1 MAGTE
6 HHAVQPFLQ
15 HQPHATRQAS
25 PPHDHDVDPLY
36 RPSVSMAP
44 PPRQPDSD
52 TASLPEAEDVQLYE
66 FKGLAARKASKVRV
80 LARVLGKWIVT
91 VVLIV
96 AVYAVLVAY
105 SVDRPV
111 MSTTKKRQFNA
122 LITGLL
128 ITLGLSTASFLT
140 GMCDDMRWWILSR
153 RARSQHKVEHILHAH
168 STSRVI
174 RLALRSKR
182 SNIHVVVTLWVLL
195 IIGAQVGIASIGL
208 CYSVERTEDK
218 ALLVRGNVSIPDMST
233 IETTKVANGS
243 NSQRAQEYTA
253 NRIELTDGQSL
264 GSVSLAYD
272 TSVIDQIPQPGDL
285 YSSDDPLFFCDDGGC
300 IYAFHEVNTKS
311 ALDPDSF
318 PITAVTNRLV
328 RVDTI
333 CRSYRVT
340 SGGDGLFENITI
352 ADSNSGG
359 GSRNVTLPVLGGG
372 DQSTFFTDTMAPCGP
387 TCGSVSVFE
396 ASSSSPWLY
405 ECNTTVGTPANASL
419 PEHAL
424 GEDLVWMVAV
434 AVALQGY
441 STTAADEDLQVQ
453 GIVYPAATYWGTPMS
468 GSSDALEL
476 LMSRFAIGV
485 LGMAAQSNTA
495 LFVWGDAP
503 MIGQKLNMEHWDMIH
518 LIMVLTAGLQL
529 VLGTAAALTA
539 HRVVVPEGGPV
550 AEAEVLRP
558 MLGGARK
565 RRRGRFDKG
574 KGSMSLAVGQGGD
587 VKTAWVYRNTYVG
600 DGVYDLYMEEVLVP
614 CKSSESKT
622 NWGSKKTGSRWDRL
636 IKRNK
641 ENRASTDRSSSSRAG
656 LRDG

>member
-15 HQPHATRQAS
+15 HQPHAARQVS
-25 PPHDHDVDPLY
+25 PPHDHNVDPLY

-91 VVLIV
+91 VALIV
-96 AVYAVLVAY
+96 AVYAVLISY

-174 RLALRSKR
+174 RLASRSKR

-218 ALLVRGNVSIPDMST
+218 ALLVRGNVSIPDMSS

-253 NRIELTDGQSL
+253 N
-264 GSVSLAYD
+264 
-272 TSVIDQIPQPGDL
+272 
-285 YSSDDPLFFCDDGGC
+285 SSSRGG
-300 IYAFHEVNTKS
+300 A
-311 ALDPDSF
+311 
-318 PITAVTNRLV
+318 
-328 RVDTI
+328 
-333 CRSYRVT
+333 
-340 SGGDGLFENITI
+340 
-352 ADSNSGG
+352 
-359 GSRNVTLPVLGGG
+359 RNVTLPVLGGS

-405 ECNTTVGTPANASL
+405 ECNTTVGTPTNASL

-424 GEDLVWMVAV
+424 GDDLVWMVAM

-468 GSSDALEL
+468 GSSDALAL

-503 MIGQKLNMEHWDMIH
+503 TIGQKLNMEHWDMIH

-539 HRVVVPEGGPV
+539 HRVVVPEGGP
-550 AEAEVLRP
+550 
-558 MLGGARK
+558 
-565 RRRGRFDKG
+565 
-574 KGSMSLAVGQGGD
+574 GGD
-587 VKTAWVYRNTYVG
+587 VKTAWVYRNKYVG

-622 NWGSKKTGSRWDRL
+622 GWGSKKGSRWTRL

-641 ENRASTDRSSSSRAG
+641 ENRASTDGSSSSRAG

>member
-15 HQPHATRQAS
+15 HQPHATRQLS

-96 AVYAVLVAY
+96 AVYAVLIAY

-174 RLALRSKR
+174 RLASRSKR
-182 SNIHVVVTLWVLL
+182 SNIHVAVTLWVLL

-233 IETTKVANGS
+233 IETTK
-243 NSQRAQEYTA
+243 
-253 NRIELTDGQSL
+253 
-264 GSVSLAYD
+264 
-272 TSVIDQIPQPGDL
+272 PGDL

-311 ALDPDSF
+311 ALDANSF

-328 RVDTI
+328 RVDTA

-352 ADSNSGG
+352 ADSNSNGG
-359 GSRNVTLPVLGGG
+359 ARNVTLPVLGGG

-387 TCGSVSVFE
+387 ACGRVSVLE

-405 ECNTTVGTPANASL
+405 ECNTTVGTPSNASL
-419 PEHAL
+419 PQHAL
-424 GEDLVWMVAV
+424 GDDLVWMVAV

-468 GSSDALEL
+468 GSSDGLAL

-503 MIGQKLNMEHWDMIH
+503 TIGQKLNMEHWDMIH

-574 KGSMSLAVGQGGD
+574 KGSMSLTVGQGGD
-587 VKTAWVYRNTYVG
+587 VKTAWVYRNKYVG
-600 DGVYDLYMEEVLVP
+600 DGVYDLYMEEVVVP

-622 NWGSKKTGSRWDRL
+622 NRGAKKTASRWTRL
-636 IKRNK
+636 LKRNK
-641 ENRASTDRSSSSRAG
+641 DNRVSTDRSSSSRAG

>member
-1 MAGTE
+1 
-6 HHAVQPFLQ
+6 
-15 HQPHATRQAS
+15 
-25 PPHDHDVDPLY
+25 
-36 RPSVSMAP
+36 MAP

-96 AVYAVLVAY
+96 AVYAVLIAY

-174 RLALRSKR
+174 RLASRSKR
-182 SNIHVVVTLWVLL
+182 SNIHVAVTLWVLL

-233 IETTKVANGS
+233 IETTK
-243 NSQRAQEYTA
+243 
-253 NRIELTDGQSL
+253 
-264 GSVSLAYD
+264 
-272 TSVIDQIPQPGDL
+272 PGDL

-311 ALDPDSF
+311 ALDANSF

-328 RVDTI
+328 RVDTA

-352 ADSNSGG
+352 ADSNSNGG
-359 GSRNVTLPVLGGG
+359 ARNVTLPVLGGG

-387 TCGSVSVFE
+387 ACGRVSVLE

-405 ECNTTVGTPANASL
+405 ECNTTVGTPSNASL
-419 PEHAL
+419 PQHAL
-424 GEDLVWMVAV
+424 GDDLVWMVAV

-468 GSSDALEL
+468 GSSDGLAL

-503 MIGQKLNMEHWDMIH
+503 TIGQKLNMEHWDMIH

-574 KGSMSLAVGQGGD
+574 KGSMSLTVGQGGD
-587 VKTAWVYRNTYVG
+587 VKTAWVYRNKYVG
-600 DGVYDLYMEEVLVP
+600 DGVYDLYMEEVVVP

-622 NWGSKKTGSRWDRL
+622 NRGAKKTASRWTRL
-636 IKRNK
+636 LKRNK
-641 ENRASTDRSSSSRAG
+641 DNRVSTDRSSSSRAG